1 LDQQTGKLPV
11 SPRDWESP
19 VLREATLIMR
29 DSSGSA
35 GHLSMQ
41 KGLSLPFLLLF
52 VQEK

>member
-11 SPRDWESP
+11 SPRDWENP

-35 GHLSMQ
+35 GHLSMLT
-41 KGLSLPFLLLF
+41 GLSLPFLPLY